1 MRELKIG
8 KRLRLGFLVLV
19 FIIAVASFNSIWQI
33 SKLESQA
40 QRVVDLRVPT
50 AAASASILNGVNHAL
65 AALRGWILLGK
76 DKFKDERQLAWTLE
90 INAATAELEKL
101 SANWTNTDNI
111 TRLAELKG
119 LLVDFA
125 AEQQKI
131 EDIAQTVQNTPA
143 LAILFDSA
151 VPQASIMS
159 TEITAMIDLEAVLE
173 ATTERKALL
182 GMMADVRGTLG
193 LALANIRGY
202 LLSGE
207 AQYKENFEIL
217 WLKNEQRFADLD
229 NNVALLDPQQAEAFK
244 HFKAARALFNPIP
257 PEMLAIR
264 GQDDWNLANYW
275 LATKA
280 APLGFK
286 IKVILKEMAD
296 NQAILLAD
304 DANTMTQEAQQS
316 VIIAWVQLLVGII
329 LAILASTFVTRSIVG
344 PITQLQQAIVTVE
357 ENNDLTHRAINSGSD
372 EIAGIAKAFNN
383 MLRTFQQSLGNVTD
397 ASNQIAATAEQ
408 TSAITKQT
416 SQAVQLQ
423 RQETEQLSVAMNKM
437 STTVNDIAQNT
448 SQTSLA
454 SDEAMSHVETGS
466 QAMQGTITIVHEL
479 ASVIEAT
486 SNTISDLE
494 KSTIDISSVLEVIS
508 GIAEQTNLLALN
520 AAIEAARAG
529 EQGRGFAVVADE
541 VRALASRT
549 QDATGQITTMI
560 EQLQQGSKQAVSSMD
575 ASQKQVTHAVGQAN
589 LTGDSLTIISEV
601 INKINGMS
609 SQIATASEEQGVV
622 TVEISRNVE
631 SISAVTEQTA
641 AASSQTADASSNLSG
656 LASDLNGLVKQFRV

>member
-65 AALRGWILLGK
+65 AALRGWMLLGE
-76 DKFKDERQLAWTLE
+76 DKFKDERQLAWTLD

-207 AQYKENFEIL
+207 GQYKENFEIL

-329 LAILASTFVTRSIVG
+329 LAILVSTFVTRSIVG

-575 ASQKQVTHAVGQAN
+575 SSQKQVTHAVGQAN
-589 LTGDSLTIISEV
+589 LTGDSLNIISEV